1 MSHKHPD
8 PTTSWNWRWL
18 YLEGKRDLGTPLK
31 RAFLLA
37 LFITAQLFF
46 SSSSFF
52 FCTCLS
58 LAYLTTPLN
67 SICAL
72 YFKSIRYCYAI
83 RFSYAA
89 FFVRSAAFLLFHRLY
104 LLVLQLCRL
113 LFVTTSVLPFE
124 TNFRNGISSL
134 CAK

>member
-1 MSHKHPD
+1 MKLKMVISGRKKRLGN
-8 PTTSWNWRWL
+8 SFEACFFVSSL
-18 YLEGKRDLGTPLK
+18 YYS
-31 RAFLLA
+31 AA
-37 LFITAQLFF
+37 LLFF
-46 SSSSFF
+46 LFVF